1 MVYSTGNSTLTG
13 WPGKNGKAESE
24 VSPSVPWPVGVR
36 VDLPVQEAKCCQQAL
51 ASNALQFERNFFFFV
66 FQLNLVNVTERLGT
80 LFKNTCKPM
89 AILLSVVTAAMEYM
103 SK

>member
-1 MVYSTGNSTLTG
+1 MG
-13 WPGKNGKAESE
+13 
-24 VSPSVPWPVGVR
+24 VG

-51 ASNALQFERNFFFFV
+51 ASNALQFERKFFFV

-80 LFKNTCKPM
+80 LFKSTCKPM
-89 AILLSVVTAAMEYM
+89 AILLSVVTVAMEYM